1 MSIKKTHNTT
11 NFKIDNLNNAFNRDS
26 NKLVFSEEDYD
37 MIYKILRNLMLLLST
52 YASTFP
58 HEWSD
63 IVSLNQSMVEKT
75 KRIYL

>member
-58 HEWSD
+58 HE
-63 IVSLNQSMVEKT
+63 
-75 KRIYL
+75 